1 MAPAQKK
8 RALLSYQILKKI
20 KSKMI
25 LLLNAH
31 KKKRIYSWG
40 VLPKSQKDF
49 LWCYGARS
57 ALHNTTCGANHRFM
71 FAYAAKS
78 S

>member
-1 MAPAQKK
+1 
-8 RALLSYQILKKI
+8 
-20 KSKMI
+20 MI